1 MSFMLVTALLV
12 LLGGPAAA
20 GEAAF
25 NPSILHSVVTVFPV
39 RDAAAART
47 AGDTR
52 GEERSGSGVVVR
64 PGGYIA
70 TNYHVVLKARQV
82 FVRLADGREMPAEVV
97 ASDET
102 TDIALLK
109 VGEELPALATGREPP
124 LGARV
129 CTVSD
134 PFGVGLSV
142 TCGVV
147 SAARRTGM
155 GFNMIED
162 FIQTDAVLNPGS
174 SGGALVD
181 GSGKLVGLVAA
192 IFTRTEDANIGINFA
207 ISVELLNRVV
217 DDLVAHGEVLPA
229 YAGFRLSH
237 LPRTERRTLAGLRI
251 AAVESGDAADRAGF
265 RAGDVVTDIA
275 GRKIRSRSDALTAIY
290 LHRPGD
296 RIDVSIVR
304 DGQRLTLPLDI
315 PK

>member
-1 MSFMLVTALLV
+1 
-12 LLGGPAAA
+12 
-20 GEAAF
+20 
-25 NPSILHSVVTVFPV
+25 
-39 RDAAAART
+39 
-47 AGDTR
+47 
-52 GEERSGSGVVVR
+52 
-64 PGGYIA
+64 
-70 TNYHVVLKARQV
+70 
-82 FVRLADGREMPAEVV
+82 
-97 ASDET
+97 
-102 TDIALLK
+102 
-109 VGEELPALATGREPP
+109 
-124 LGARV
+124 
-129 CTVSD
+129 
-134 PFGVGLSV
+134 
-142 TCGVV
+142 
-147 SAARRTGM
+147 M